1 MKLEVIST
9 WELEEG
15 SLEVPFKLEVEM
27 IVKVG
32 KIDYSKEEQK
42 LGNYKSRWRKVQK
55 VLWETG

>member
-1 MKLEVIST
+1 M
-9 WELEEG
+9 
-15 SLEVPFKLEVEM
+15 PFKLEVEM